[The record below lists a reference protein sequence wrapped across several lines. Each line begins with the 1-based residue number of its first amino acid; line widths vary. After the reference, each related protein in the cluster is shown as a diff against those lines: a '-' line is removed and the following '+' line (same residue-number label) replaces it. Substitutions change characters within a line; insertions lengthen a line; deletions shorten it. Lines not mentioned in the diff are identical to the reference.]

1 MTETQL
7 NLLREWFREEVEYL
21 IKKNIPS
28 ETPKQTCYDAELP
41 DYYYADIAFGD
52 VVVAFCKEAK

>member
-21 IKKNIPS
+21 IKKNISS
-28 ETPKQTCYDAELP
+28 EKPKQTYYSDDLP
-41 DYYYADIAFGD
+41 DYYYADKAFGD
-52 VVVAFCKEAK
+52 VVIAFCKEEK

>member
-21 IKKNIPS
+21 IRKEVFPEKHSMHDDP
-28 ETPKQTCYDAELP
+28 
-41 DYYYADIAFGD
+41 YYRADKAFGD
-52 VVVAFCKEAK
+52 VVSAFCKEDN